1 MGEPAELPSLGG
13 SLALSFVSLG
23 LVCLLA
29 YLALKWLARRGVG
42 RSAGPLRVLAR
53 CPLEPRRSVY
63 LIETAGRCFL
73 VGVGEGPMALLAEV
87 DRAAVA
93 VVLSILKGALG
104 TPQIPPAQVITG
116 LALILTCYVMAPTGE
131 RMYRAIEPLLG
142 RTTSAD
148 IVSSQTVDALT
159 AAGDRAKEPLRE
171 FLLK

>member
-63 LIETAGRCFL
+63 LIEAAGRCFL
-73 VGVGEGPMALLAEV
+73 VGVGDGPMSLLAEV
-87 DRAAVA
+87 DGTKVEAAEAVPGRGAARARFSDALA
-93 VVLSILKGALG
+93 RALG
-104 TPQIPPAQVITG
+104 RAPA
-116 LALILTCYVMAPTGE
+116 
-131 RMYRAIEPLLG
+131 
-142 RTTSAD
+142 
-148 IVSSQTVDALT
+148 
-159 AAGDRAKEPLRE
+159 AAGPSPARPGPPGQLER
-171 FLLK
+171 